1 MASTI
6 IDSKLLQCLNSAE
19 QTELLNVVDELRA
32 NGLSDFTSLPQLI
45 VCGDQSSGKSSVL
58 QAISGLVFPS
68 KDNLCTRFATEVILR
83 RASTKGLS
91 VCIVPG
97 QDRSAVDR
105 ERLLDFRYAI
115 QNDEDFAALFDNAKK
130 VMGLTE
136 HSSAFSKDIL
146 RVEILGPSQPQLTLV
161 DLPGLIHS
169 ESKSL
174 TAQDVELVTE
184 LVKSYMKNPRSII
197 LAVITAKN
205 DFSNQIILKRARELD
220 PEGIRTLGI
229 ITKPDTLVKGSVG
242 ETSFLSLAR
251 NEEFEFR
258 HGWHVV
264 KNQDTAKGDIDPV
277 NRDREEDEWFA
288 ESNFKALPSVSR
300 GVSRLRDRLSKM
312 LFNQIREQ
320 LPGLMADISK
330 ESADCRAK
338 LEELGQSRLTLE
350 EQREYL
356 LEISEGFEKLCTD
369 AISGPY
375 NDPFFGDGVSAEGY
389 EARLR
394 AVVRNKQ
401 IEFADIIRT
410 DGQQWKIL
418 DSSSED
424 NPSSKDNS
432 SSKDN
437 RYRTRAQ
444 AIDKILILVEHSRC
458 KELPGLPNPMLV
470 AEVFREYSKPWE
482 ELARKHINE
491 VWQATRVLL
500 ERVVE
505 HLTEPDLG
513 DLLFRFLLDPL
524 MDEFLR
530 NAQTKLAEL
539 NAVRDKAPVTTN
551 HYFRDTVA
559 KMRRDRDIAMMKPK
573 LKHLIDLNQSQVG
586 GIGTRD
592 IPAIILA
599 AYPDVEPDMDML
611 AAEDVFDY
619 MSAFY
624 KVSQVPYPIYSLLIP
639 LFNRSP

>member
-6 IDSKLLQCLNSAE
+6 IDTKPLQFLNSAE

-32 NGLSDFTSLPQLI
+32 EGLSDFTSLPQLI

-83 RASTKGLS
+83 RAATKGLS
-91 VCIVPG
+91 VSIMPG

-115 QNDEDFAALFDNAKK
+115 QNTEDFAALFDKAKE
-130 VMGLTE
+130 VMGLTD

-146 RVEILGPSQPQLTLV
+146 RVEISGPSQPQLTLV

-174 TAQDVELVTE
+174 TTQDVELVTE

-220 PEGIRTLGI
+220 PKGFRTLGI
-229 ITKPDTLVKGSVG
+229 ITKPDTLIQGSVS

-251 NEEFEFR
+251 NEEFEFT

-264 KNQDTAKGDIDPV
+264 KNQDTAKGEFNPA
-277 NRDREEDEWFA
+277 NRDSEEDEWFA
-288 ESNFKALPSVSR
+288 DSNFKALPSISR

-320 LPGLMADISK
+320 LPGLMADIEK
-330 ESADCRAK
+330 EKTDCRAK

-356 LEISEGFEKLCTD
+356 LDISEGFEKLCTD
-369 AISGPY
+369 AINGPY
-375 NDPFFGDGVSAEGY
+375 NDPFFGDGVAAEGY
-389 EARLR
+389 EKRLR
-394 AVVRNKQ
+394 AVVRNMQ
-401 IEFADIIRT
+401 IEFAETIRT
-410 DGQQWKIL
+410 DGEQWKIL
-418 DSSSED
+418 EEGPSED
-424 NPSSKDNS
+424 E
-432 SSKDN
+432 
-437 RYRTRAQ
+437 RCRTRAQ
-444 AIDKILILVEHSRC
+444 AIEEILSLVKRSRC

-482 ELARKHINE
+482 ELARQHIDK
-491 VWQATRVLL
+491 VWNASRVLL
-500 ERVVE
+500 ERVVD

-530 NAQTKLAEL
+530 NAQTKLVEL
-539 NAVRDKAPVTTN
+539 NAVRGKAPVTTN
-551 HYFRDTVA
+551 HYFRDTVT
-559 KMRRDRDIAMMKPK
+559 KLRRDRDVASMTLK
-573 LKHLIDLNQSQVG
+573 LKQLFDRGPHGLTSGN
-586 GIGTRD
+586 
-592 IPAIILA
+592 IPDIILS
-599 AYPDVEPDMDML
+599 AYPNVEPDMDRA

-619 MSAFY
+619 MTAFY
-624 KVSQVPYPIYSLLIP
+624 KVRQVPYRISI
-639 LFNRSP
+639 

>member
-1 MASTI
+1 MDLET
-6 IDSKLLQCLNSAE
+6 LQCLNSAE
-19 QTELLNVVDELRA
+19 QTELLDVVDELRA
-32 NGLSDFTSLPQLI
+32 KGLSDFTSLPQLI

-91 VCIVPG
+91 VSIMPG
-97 QDRSAVDR
+97 QDRSEVDR
-105 ERLLDFRYAI
+105 ERLLDFQFAI
-115 QNDEDFAALFDNAKK
+115 QNDEDFAALFDKAKQ
-130 VMGLTE
+130 VMGLTY

-174 TAQDVELVTE
+174 TTQDVELVTD
-184 LVKSYMKNPRSII
+184 LVKSYMQNPRSII
-197 LAVITAKN
+197 MAVITAKN

-220 PEGIRTLGI
+220 PEGSRTLGI
-229 ITKPDTLVKGSVG
+229 ITKPDTLVKGSVS

-251 NEEFEFR
+251 NEEFEFK

-264 KNQDTAKGDIDPV
+264 KNQDTAKGKLDPA
-277 NRDREEDEWFA
+277 NRDMEENEWFVD
-288 ESNFKALPSVSR
+288 SNFNILPLVSR
-300 GVSRLRDRLSKM
+300 GVSRLRERLSKM

-330 ESADCRAK
+330 EIEDCRAK
-338 LEELGQSRLTLE
+338 LEELGKSRLNIE

-375 NDPFFGDGVSAEGY
+375 NDPFFGDGMSAKGY
-389 EARLR
+389 ETRLR
-394 AVVRNKQ
+394 AVVRNMQ
-401 IEFADIIRT
+401 IEFADIIQT

-418 DSSSED
+418 DYSFKSNDQTSFKND
-424 NPSSKDNS
+424 
-432 SSKDN
+432 

-444 AIDKILILVEHSRC
+444 AIDKILILVKSSRC

-482 ELARKHINE
+482 ELARKHIIK

-505 HLTEPDLG
+505 HLTEPGLG
-513 DLLFRFLLDPL
+513 DLLFQFVLDPL
-524 MDEFLR
+524 MDDFLR
-530 NAQTKLAEL
+530 NAQTKLVEL
-539 NAVRDKAPVTTN
+539 NAVREKAPITTN
-551 HYFRDTVA
+551 DKFRDRVT
-559 KMRRDRDIAMMKPK
+559 KMRRDRDIARMEPK
-573 LKHLIDLNQSQVG
+573 LKLLVNQHASHKYG
-586 GIGTRD
+586 LGILH
-592 IPAIILA
+592 IPDIILT
-599 AYPDVEPDMDML
+599 AYPDVEPDMDKA
-611 AAEDVFDY
+611 AAEDIFDY
-619 MSAFY
+619 MNAFY
-624 KVSQVPYPIYSLLIP
+624 EVRQIPCPIYILLIP

>member
-6 IDSKLLQCLNSAE
+6 VDSKLLQCLNSAE

-32 NGLSDFTSLPQLI
+32 NGLNDFTSLPQLI

-83 RASTKGLS
+83 RASSKGLS
-91 VCIVPG
+91 VSIMPG

-115 QNDEDFAALFDNAKK
+115 KNDEDFAALFEKAKQ
-130 VMGLTE
+130 VMGLTTD

-146 RVEILGPSQPQLTLV
+146 RVEIFGPNQPQLTLV

-205 DFSNQIILKRARELD
+205 DFSNQIILKRTRELD
-220 PEGIRTLGI
+220 PEGFRTLGI
-229 ITKPDTLVKGSVG
+229 IMKPDTLVKGSLS
-242 ETSFLSLAR
+242 EASFLSLAR
-251 NEEFEFR
+251 NEEFVFK

-264 KNQDTAKGDIDPV
+264 KNQDTAKGDFDPA
-277 NRDREEDEWFA
+277 NRDREEDKWFA
-288 ESNFKALPSVSR
+288 DSNFKTLPSISR

-312 LFNQIREQ
+312 LFTQIREQ
-320 LPGLMADISK
+320 LPSLMADISE
-330 ESADCRAK
+330 ESADCRTK
-338 LEELGQSRLTLE
+338 LEELGKSRLTLD
-350 EQREYL
+350 EQRGYL
-356 LEISEGFEKLCTD
+356 LDISEAFEKLCAE
-369 AISGPY
+369 AINGPY
-375 NDPFFGDGVSAEGY
+375 NDSFFGDGVNADGY
-389 EARLR
+389 ETRLR
-394 AVVRNKQ
+394 AVVKNKQ
-401 IEFADIIRT
+401 MEFADIIRT

-418 DSSSED
+418 DSPSE
-424 NPSSKDNS
+424 DNS
-432 SSKDN
+432 SSKGN

-444 AIDKILILVEHSRC
+444 AIDKILVLIKCSRC

-482 ELARKHINE
+482 ELGHKHINE
-491 VWQATRVLL
+491 VWQAIRVLL

-539 NAVRDKAPVTTN
+539 NAVRDKAPFTTN
-551 HYFRDTVA
+551 HYFRDTVT
-559 KMRRDRDIAMMKPK
+559 KMRRDRDIARMKPK
-573 LKHLIDLNQSQVG
+573 LEHLINLNPPKQG
-586 GIGTRD
+586 GLGTIH
-592 IPAIILA
+592 IPSIILT
-599 AYPDVEPDMDML
+599 AYPDVEPDMDMS
-611 AAEDVFDY
+611 AAEDIFDY

-624 KVSQVPYPIYSLLIP
+624 KV
-639 LFNRSP
+639 R

>member
-1 MASTI
+1 M
-6 IDSKLLQCLNSAE
+6 DSKRLQCLNSAE

-91 VCIVPG
+91 VSIVPG

-105 ERLLDFRYAI
+105 ERLLDFRFVI
-115 QNDEDFAALFDNAKK
+115 QNDEDFAALFDKAKQA
-130 VMGLTE
+130 MGLTD

-174 TAQDVELVTE
+174 TTQDLELVTE

-220 PEGIRTLGI
+220 PEGSRTLGI
-229 ITKPDTLVKGSVG
+229 ITKPDTLIKDTVG

-251 NEEFEFR
+251 NEEFEFK
-258 HGWHVV
+258 HGWHVI
-264 KNQDTAKGDIDPV
+264 KNQDTAKGDIDPA
-277 NRDREEDEWFA
+277 NRDKEEDEWFA
-288 ESNFKALPSVSR
+288 DSNFKTLPSVSR

-320 LPGLMADISK
+320 LPGLMADITK
-330 ESADCRAK
+330 GSADCRAK
-338 LEELGQSRLTLE
+338 LEELGKSRLTLE

-356 LEISEGFEKLCTD
+356 LEISEDFEKLCTD
-369 AISGPY
+369 AIGGPY
-375 NDPFFGDGVSAEGY
+375 DDPFFGDGVTAEGY
-389 EARLR
+389 ETRLR
-394 AVVRNKQ
+394 AVVRNMQ
-401 IEFADIIRT
+401 IEFAEEIRT

-418 DSSSED
+418 DSSSEEK
-424 NPSSKDNS
+424 SSPE
-432 SSKDN
+432 DN

-444 AIDKILILVEHSRC
+444 AIDSILMLVKRSRC

-482 ELARKHINE
+482 DLARKHINK

-505 HLTEPDLG
+505 HLTDSDLG
-513 DLLFRFLLDPL
+513 DKLFRFLLDSL
-524 MDEFLR
+524 MDDLLR
-530 NAQTKLAEL
+530 KAQVKLGEI
-539 NAVRDKAPVTTN
+539 NAVRDKAPATTN
-551 HYFRDTVA
+551 HYFRDTVT
-559 KMRRDRDIAMMKPK
+559 KMRRDRDIARMRPK
-573 LKHLIDLNQSQVG
+573 LKRLIDQKLLEQG
-586 GIGTRD
+586 GLGTRHIND
-592 IPAIILA
+592 IILT
-599 AYPDVEPDMDML
+599 AYPDVEPDMDIA

-619 MSAFY
+619 MNAFY
-624 KVSQVPYPIYSLLIP
+624 KVRQIPYPIIIWLIP
-639 LFNRSP
+639 FFNRSP

>member
-6 IDSKLLQCLNSAE
+6 IDTESLRFLNSAE

-32 NGLSDFTSLPQLI
+32 EGLSDFTSLPQLI

-83 RASTKGLS
+83 RVATKGLS
-91 VCIVPG
+91 VSIMPG

-115 QNDEDFAALFDNAKK
+115 QNAEDFAALFDKAKE
-130 VMGLTE
+130 VMGLTD

-146 RVEILGPSQPQLTLV
+146 RVEISGPSQPQLTLV

-169 ESKSL
+169 ESRSL
-174 TAQDVELVTE
+174 TTQDVELVTE

-220 PEGIRTLGI
+220 PEGSRTLGI
-229 ITKPDTLVKGSVG
+229 ITKPDTLIQGSVS

-251 NEEFEFR
+251 NEEFEFK

-264 KNQDTAKGDIDPV
+264 KNQDSAKGEFDPA
-277 NRDREEDEWFA
+277 NRDSEEDEWFA
-288 ESNFKALPSVSR
+288 GSNFKTLPSVSR

-320 LPGLMADISK
+320 LPGLIADIEK
-330 ESADCRAK
+330 EKADCRAK

-356 LEISEGFEKLCTD
+356 LEISEGFEKLCTE
-369 AISGPY
+369 ALNGPY
-375 NDPFFGDGVSAEGY
+375 NDPFFGDGAAAEGY
-389 EARLR
+389 EKRLR
-394 AVVRNKQ
+394 AVVRNMQ
-401 IEFADIIRT
+401 IEFADTIRT
-410 DGQQWKIL
+410 DGEQWKIV
-418 DSSSED
+418 DS
-424 NPSSKDNS
+424 PSKD
-432 SSKDN
+432 K
-437 RYRTRAQ
+437 RCRTRAQ
-444 AIDKILILVEHSRC
+444 AIEKILSLVKRSRC

-482 ELARKHINE
+482 ELARQHIKK
-491 VWQATRVLL
+491 VWNATRVLL

-530 NAQTKLAEL
+530 NARKKLVEL

-551 HYFRDTVA
+551 HYFRDTVT
-559 KMRRDRDIAMMKPK
+559 KLRRDRDVASMTPK
-573 LKHLIDLNQSQVG
+573 LKFLFDSKADYIDSTN
-586 GIGTRD
+586 IPD
-592 IPAIILA
+592 ILLA
-599 AYPDVEPDMDML
+599 AYPNVEPDMDTV

-624 KVSQVPYPIYSLLIP
+624 KVRHVP
-639 LFNRSP
+639 

>member
-6 IDSKLLQCLNSAE
+6 IDSKLLQCLSSAE

-32 NGLSDFTSLPQLI
+32 NGLNDFTSLPQLI

-83 RASTKGLS
+83 RAPTKGLS
-91 VCIVPG
+91 VSIMPG

-115 QNDEDFAALFDNAKK
+115 KNDEDFTALFEKANQ
-130 VMGLTE
+130 VMGLTD

-146 RVEILGPSQPQLTLV
+146 RVEIFGPNQPQLTLV

-205 DFSNQIILKRARELD
+205 DFSNQIILKRTRELD
-220 PEGIRTLGI
+220 PEGFRTLGI
-229 ITKPDTLVKGSVG
+229 ITKPDTLVKGSVS

-251 NEEFEFR
+251 NEEFAFK

-264 KNQDTAKGDIDPV
+264 KNQDTAKGAFDPA

-288 ESNFKALPSVSR
+288 DSNFKTLPSVSR

-320 LPGLMADISK
+320 LPGLMADISE
-330 ESADCRAK
+330 ESANCRAK
-338 LEELGQSRLTLE
+338 LEKLGKSRLTLE

-356 LEISEGFEKLCTD
+356 LDISERFEKLCAE
-369 AISGPY
+369 AINGPY
-375 NDPFFGDGVSAEGY
+375 NDPFFGDGVSADGY
-389 EARLR
+389 ETRLR
-394 AVVRNKQ
+394 AVVKNKQ
-401 IEFADIIRT
+401 MEFADIIRT

-418 DSSSED
+418 DSPSE
-424 NPSSKDNS
+424 DNS
-432 SSKDN
+432 SSMEKSSSKGN

-444 AIDKILILVEHSRC
+444 AIDKILVLVKCSRC
-458 KELPGLPNPMLV
+458 KELPGLPNSMLV
-470 AEVFREYSKPWE
+470 AEVFCEYSKPWE
-482 ELARKHINE
+482 ELARKHIDE
-491 VWQATRVLL
+491 VWQAIRVLL
-500 ERVVE
+500 ERIVE
-505 HLTEPDLG
+505 HLTEPELG
-513 DLLFRFLLDPL
+513 DLLFQFLLDPL
-524 MDEFLR
+524 MNEFLR

-539 NAVRDKAPVTTN
+539 NAVRDKAPITTN
-551 HYFRDTVA
+551 HYFRDTVT
-559 KMRRDRDIAMMKPK
+559 KMRRDRDIAIMRPK
-573 LKHLIDLNQSQVG
+573 LQRLIDLNSPRHG
-586 GIGTRD
+586 GLGTMH
-592 IPAIILA
+592 IPSIILT
-599 AYPDVEPDMDML
+599 AYPDVEPDMDMS
-611 AAEDVFDY
+611 AAEDIFDY

-624 KVSQVPYPIYSLLIP
+624 KVS
-639 LFNRSP
+639 

>member
-1 MASTI
+1 MALTTI
-6 IDSKLLQCLNSAE
+6 DTKPLQYLNSAE

-32 NGLSDFTSLPQLI
+32 EGLSDFTSLPQLI

-83 RASTKGLS
+83 RVATKGLS
-91 VCIVPG
+91 VSIMPG

-115 QNDEDFAALFDNAKK
+115 QNTEDFAALFDKAKE

-146 RVEILGPSQPQLTLV
+146 RVEISGPSQPQLTLV

-174 TAQDVELVTE
+174 TTQDVELVTE

-197 LAVITAKN
+197 MAVITAKN

-220 PEGIRTLGI
+220 PKGFRSLGI
-229 ITKPDTLVKGSVG
+229 ITKPDTLNQGSVS

-251 NEEFEFR
+251 NEEFEFT

-264 KNQDTAKGDIDPV
+264 KNQDTAKGEFNPA
-277 NRDREEDEWFA
+277 NRDSEEDEWFA
-288 ESNFKALPSVSR
+288 DSNFKALPSASR

-320 LPGLMADISK
+320 LPGLMADIEK
-330 ESADCRAK
+330 EKTECRAK

-356 LEISEGFEKLCTD
+356 LEISEDFERLCTD
-369 AISGPY
+369 AINGPY
-375 NDPFFGDGVSAEGY
+375 NDPFFGDGAAAEGY
-389 EARLR
+389 EKRLR
-394 AVVRNKQ
+394 AVVRNLQ
-401 IEFADIIRT
+401 IEFADTIRT
-410 DGQQWKIL
+410 DGKQWKIV
-418 DSSSED
+418 ED
-424 NPSSKDNS
+424 PPSKDE
-432 SSKDN
+432 
-437 RYRTRAQ
+437 RCRTRAQ
-444 AIDKILILVEHSRC
+444 AVEKILSLVKRSRC

-470 AEVFREYSKPWE
+470 AEVFREYSKPWN
-482 ELARKHINE
+482 ELARQHISE
-491 VWQATRVLL
+491 VWYATRVLL

-539 NAVRDKAPVTTN
+539 NAVRDKAPITSN
-551 HYFRDTVA
+551 HYFRDTVT
-559 KMRRDRDIAMMKPK
+559 KLRRERDVANMTPK
-573 LKHLIDLNQSQVG
+573 LKRLFDVSPPGVLDSSK
-586 GIGTRD
+586 
-592 IPAIILA
+592 IPDIILT
-599 AYPDVEPDMDML
+599 AYPNVQPDMDRV
-611 AAEDVFDY
+611 AAEDIFDY

-624 KVSQVPYPIYSLLIP
+624 KVRRVP
-639 LFNRSP
+639 

>member
-6 IDSKLLQCLNSAE
+6 IDSKLLHYLNSAE

-83 RASTKGLS
+83 RASTKGIS
-91 VCIVPG
+91 VSIVPG

-115 QNDEDFAALFDNAKK
+115 RNDEDFAALFDKAKQ
-130 VMGLTE
+130 VMGLTD

-220 PEGIRTLGI
+220 PEGFRTLGI
-229 ITKPDTLVKGSVG
+229 ITKPDTLTKGSVG

-251 NEEFEFR
+251 NEEFEFK

-264 KNQDTAKGDIDPV
+264 KNQDTAKGDFDPA

-288 ESNFKALPSVSR
+288 DSNFKTLPSVSR

-338 LEELGQSRLTLE
+338 LDELGQSRLTLE

-369 AISGPY
+369 AINGPY

-389 EARLR
+389 ETRLR
-394 AVVRNKQ
+394 ALVRNKQ

-424 NPSSKDNS
+424 NS

-444 AIDKILILVEHSRC
+444 AIDKILVLVKRSRC

-482 ELARKHINE
+482 ELARKHIKE
-491 VWQATRVLL
+491 VWQATRILL

-530 NAQTKLAEL
+530 NAQTKLEEL

-551 HYFRDTVA
+551 HYFRDTVT
-559 KMRRDRDIAMMKPK
+559 KMRRDRDIAGMKPK
-573 LKHLIDLNQSQVG
+573 LQHLFDQHASVL
-586 GIGTRD
+586 GTIYIPD
-592 IPAIILA
+592 IIWA
-599 AYPDVEPDMDML
+599 AYPNVEPDMDMC

>member
-1 MASTI
+1 M
-6 IDSKLLQCLNSAE
+6 DSKRLQCLNSAE

-91 VCIVPG
+91 VSIVPG

-105 ERLLDFRYAI
+105 ERLLDFRYVI
-115 QNDEDFAALFDNAKK
+115 QNDEDFAALFDKAKQA
-130 VMGLTE
+130 MGLTD

-174 TAQDVELVTE
+174 TTQDLELVTE

-220 PEGIRTLGI
+220 PEGSRTLGI
-229 ITKPDTLVKGSVG
+229 ITKPDTLIKDTVG

-251 NEEFEFR
+251 NEEFEFK

-264 KNQDTAKGDIDPV
+264 KNQDTAKGDIDPA
-277 NRDREEDEWFA
+277 NRDKEEDEWFA
-288 ESNFKALPSVSR
+288 DSNFKTLPSVSR

-320 LPGLMADISK
+320 LPGLMADITKGSV
-330 ESADCRAK
+330 DCRAK
-338 LEELGQSRLTLE
+338 LEELGKSRLTLE

-356 LEISEGFEKLCTD
+356 LEISEDFEKLCTD
-369 AISGPY
+369 AIGGPY
-375 NDPFFGDGVSAEGY
+375 DDPFFGDGVTAEGY
-389 EARLR
+389 ETRLR
-394 AVVRNKQ
+394 AVVRNMQ
-401 IEFADIIRT
+401 IEFADEIRT

-418 DSSSED
+418 D
-424 NPSSKDNS
+424 PSSKEKS
-432 SSKDN
+432 SPEDS

-444 AIDKILILVEHSRC
+444 AIDNILVLVKRSRC

-482 ELARKHINE
+482 ELARKHINK

-505 HLTEPDLG
+505 HLTDSDLG
-513 DLLFRFLLDPL
+513 DQLFRFLLDSL
-524 MDEFLR
+524 MDDFLC
-530 NAQTKLAEL
+530 NAQAKLVEI
-539 NAVRDKAPVTTN
+539 NAVRDKAPFTAN
-551 HYFRDTVA
+551 HYFRDTVT
-559 KMRRDRDIAMMKPK
+559 KMRRDRDIARMRPK
-573 LKHLIDLNQSQVG
+573 LKRLIDQESSKQVG
-586 GIGTRD
+586 LGTYHIND
-592 IPAIILA
+592 IILT
-599 AYPDVEPDMDML
+599 AYPDVEPDMDIA

-624 KVSQVPYPIYSLLIP
+624 KVRQIPYPIIIWLIP
-639 LFNRSP
+639 FFNRSP

>member
-1 MASTI
+1 M
-6 IDSKLLQCLNSAE
+6 DLKPLQCLNSAE

-32 NGLSDFTSLPQLI
+32 KGLSDFTSLPQLI

-91 VCIVPG
+91 VSIMPG
-97 QDRSAVDR
+97 QDRSEVDR
-105 ERLLDFRYAI
+105 ERLLDFRFAI
-115 QNDEDFAALFDNAKK
+115 QNDEDFAALFDKAKQI
-130 VMGLTE
+130 MGLTD

-146 RVEILGPSQPQLTLV
+146 RVEILGPNQPQLTLV

-174 TAQDVELVTE
+174 TTQDVELVTE
-184 LVKSYMKNPRSII
+184 LVKSYMQNPRSII
-197 LAVITAKN
+197 LAVVTAKN

-220 PEGIRTLGI
+220 PEGSRTLGI

-251 NEEFEFR
+251 NEEFEFK

-264 KNQDTAKGDIDPV
+264 KNQDTAKGEFDPA
-277 NRDREEDEWFA
+277 NRDMEENEWFLD
-288 ESNFKALPSVSR
+288 SNFKILPSVSR
-300 GVSRLRDRLSKM
+300 GVSRLRERLSKM

-338 LEELGQSRLTLE
+338 LEELGQSRLTIE

-356 LEISEGFEKLCTD
+356 LEISEGFEKLCTE
-369 AISGPY
+369 ATNGPY

-389 EARLR
+389 ETRLR
-394 AVVRNKQ
+394 AVVRNMQ

-410 DGQQWKIL
+410 EGKQWKIL
-418 DSSSED
+418 DF
-424 NPSSKDNS
+424 SSKD
-432 SSKDN
+432 D

-444 AIDKILILVEHSRC
+444 AIDKILILVKRSRC
-458 KELPGLPNPMLV
+458 RELPGLPNPMLV

-482 ELARKHINE
+482 ELAREHISK

-513 DLLFRFLLDPL
+513 DLLFRFVLDPL

-530 NAQTKLAEL
+530 NAQTKLVEL

-551 HYFRDTVA
+551 HYFRDTVT
-559 KMRRDRDIAMMKPK
+559 KMRRDRDIARMEPK
-573 LKHLIDLNQSQVG
+573 LKHLIDQHLSNQG
-586 GIGTRD
+586 GLKTLH
-592 IPAIILA
+592 IPDIILT
-599 AYPDVEPDMDML
+599 AYPEVKPDMDTA

-624 KVSQVPYPIYSLLIP
+624 KVRKAPYPIYILLIP

>member
-6 IDSKLLQCLNSAE
+6 MDSKPLQCLNSAE
-19 QTELLNVVDELRA
+19 QTELLDVVDELRA
-32 NGLSDFTSLPQLI
+32 KGLSDFTSLPQLI

-91 VCIVPG
+91 VSIMPG
-97 QDRSAVDR
+97 QDRSAVDS
-105 ERLLDFRYAI
+105 ERLLDFRYSI
-115 QNDEDFAALFDNAKK
+115 QNDEDFAALFDNAKQ
-130 VMGLTE
+130 VMGLTD

-146 RVEILGPSQPQLTLV
+146 RIEILGPSQPQLTLV

-174 TAQDVELVTE
+174 TTQDVELVTE

-220 PEGIRTLGI
+220 PEGFRTLGI
-229 ITKPDTLVKGSVG
+229 ITKPDTLVKSSVG

-251 NEEFEFR
+251 NEEFEFK

-264 KNQDTAKGDIDPV
+264 KNQDTAKGEFDPA
-277 NRDREEDEWFA
+277 NRDKEEDEWFA
-288 ESNFKALPSVSR
+288 DSNFKTLPSVSR

-320 LPGLMADISK
+320 LPGLITDIEK
-330 ESADCRAK
+330 ESGDCRAK
-338 LEELGQSRLTLE
+338 LEELGQSRLTLD

-369 AISGPY
+369 AIRGPY
-375 NDPFFGDGVSAEGY
+375 NDPFFGDGVTAEGY
-389 EARLR
+389 ETRLR
-394 AVVRNKQ
+394 AVVRNMQ
-401 IEFADIIRT
+401 LEFADIIHT
-410 DGQQWKIL
+410 DGQQWKIV
-418 DSSSED
+418 DSSSKD
-424 NPSSKDNS
+424 ITLSKDNPPP
-432 SSKDN
+432 KDN

-444 AIDKILILVEHSRC
+444 AIDKILILVKSSRC
-458 KELPGLPNPMLV
+458 NELPGLPNPMLV

-482 ELARKHINE
+482 ELARKHIDK
-491 VWQATRVLL
+491 VWQATKVLL

-530 NAQTKLAEL
+530 NAHTKLVEL

-551 HYFRDTVA
+551 HYFRDTVT
-559 KMRRDRDIAMMKPK
+559 KMRRDRDIARMMPK
-573 LKHLIDLNQSQVG
+573 LKRLIDQNTAKLGVLETLN
-586 GIGTRD
+586 IPD
-592 IPAIILA
+592 IISTAF
-599 AYPDVEPDMDML
+599 PDVEPDMDKA

-624 KVSQVPYPIYSLLIP
+624 KVRQVPYPI
-639 LFNRSP
+639 

>member
-1 MASTI
+1 M
-6 IDSKLLQCLNSAE
+6 DPRPLQFLNSSE

-32 NGLSDFTSLPQLI
+32 EGLSDFTALPQLI

-83 RASTKGLS
+83 RVATKGLS
-91 VCIVPG
+91 VSIMPG

-115 QNDEDFAALFDNAKK
+115 QNAEDFAALFDKAKE
-130 VMGLTE
+130 VMGLTD

-146 RVEILGPSQPQLTLV
+146 RVEISGPSQPQLTLV

-169 ESKSL
+169 ESRSL
-174 TAQDVELVTE
+174 TTQDVELVTE

-220 PEGIRTLGI
+220 PEGSRTLGI
-229 ITKPDTLVKGSVG
+229 ITKPDTLIQGSVS

-251 NEEFEFR
+251 NEEFEFK

-264 KNQDTAKGDIDPV
+264 KNQDSAKGEFDPA
-277 NRDREEDEWFA
+277 NRDSEEDEWFA
-288 ESNFKALPSVSR
+288 GSNFKTLPS
-300 GVSRLRDRLSKM
+300 GVSRLRDKLSKM

-320 LPGLMADISK
+320 LPGLMADIEK
-330 ESADCRAK
+330 EKVDCRAE
-338 LEELGQSRLTLE
+338 LEKLGQSRLTLE

-356 LEISEGFEKLCTD
+356 LEISEGFEKLCTE
-369 AISGPY
+369 ALNGPY
-375 NDPFFGDGVSAEGY
+375 NDPFFGDGAAAEGY
-389 EARLR
+389 EKRLR
-394 AVVRNKQ
+394 AVVRNMQ
-401 IEFADIIRT
+401 IEFADTIRT
-410 DGQQWKIL
+410 DGEQWKIV
-418 DSSSED
+418 DS
-424 NPSSKDNS
+424 PSKD
-432 SSKDN
+432 K
-437 RYRTRAQ
+437 RCRTRAQ
-444 AIDKILILVEHSRC
+444 AIEKILSLVKRSRC

-482 ELARKHINE
+482 ELARQHIKK
-491 VWQATRVLL
+491 VWDATRVLL
-500 ERVVE
+500 ERVIE

-513 DLLFRFLLDPL
+513 DLLFRFRLDPL
-524 MDEFLR
+524 MDEFLQ

-539 NAVRDKAPVTTN
+539 NAVRGNAPITTN
-551 HYFRDTVA
+551 HYFRDTVT
-559 KMRRDRDIAMMKPK
+559 KMRRDRNVANMTPK
-573 LKHLIDLNQSQVG
+573 LEQLFVQNSTGLGPRK
-586 GIGTRD
+586 
-592 IPAIILA
+592 IPDIILM
-599 AYPDVEPDMDML
+599 AYPNVEPDMDRV

-624 KVSQVPYPIYSLLIP
+624 KVRQVP
-639 LFNRSP
+639 